1 MIKAPKL
8 LFSTVNFTD
17 EIAQWQQSG
26 FAANKTYQ
34 WRVKLNVSQ
43 QSHGDD
49 QTTVPY
55 IYNGDDITEGMY
67 ISTTNNARILKI
79 ITIEAQTASNVQA
92 IVEDDELLNILQS
105 GEGIIPDSEAIIF
118 QVVDGIPLLYPLPA
132 ILPAHFNRG
141 FAEEI
146 ISRFRYR
153 GKHDTVSVELVGHNF
168 QEDRSVWL
176 SGAGVYN
183 NSGDGVEV
191 GTIIE
196 IGTPSTDYFRY
207 KPSGNIIFRD
217 IDPTATV
224 GQVLY
229 SRTDIPGG
237 FYTTT
242 APSISSTPVLIKIDT
257 KKYLTIAST
266 ENVQQN
272 VTVNRDTIVVDTIA
286 DRDALI
292 PSDGLQC
299 YVRNS
304 DPDLG
309 VDDWSL
315 WIYVDNVWNLIQSED
330 ITKPSDFVLTSTR
343 TDTGTGNFVLGQ
355 IEANQVVQT
364 ISINVTSPYNTGT
377 LTVGELGNADLYAD
391 QDNFD
396 MTQAGTYISR
406 IPVQSPNAIESEI
419 QVFHNSL
426 TGVGAYT
433 IMAVKA

>member
-1 MIKAPKL
+1 M
-8 LFSTVNFTD
+8 
-17 EIAQWQQSG
+17 
-26 FAANKTYQ
+26 
-34 WRVKLNVSQ
+34 
-43 QSHGDD
+43 
-49 QTTVPY
+49 
-55 IYNGDDITEGMY
+55 
-67 ISTTNNARILKI
+67 
-79 ITIEAQTASNVQA
+79 
-92 IVEDDELLNILQS
+92 
-105 GEGIIPDSEAIIF
+105 
-118 QVVDGIPLLYPLPA
+118 
-132 ILPAHFNRG
+132 
-141 FAEEI
+141 
-146 ISRFRYR
+146 
-153 GKHDTVSVELVGHNF
+153 
-168 QEDRSVWL
+168 
-176 SGAGVYN
+176 
-183 NSGDGVEV
+183 
-191 GTIIE
+191 
-196 IGTPSTDYFRY
+196 
-207 KPSGNIIFRD
+207 
-217 IDPTATV
+217 
-224 GQVLY
+224 
-229 SRTDIPGG
+229 
-237 FYTTT
+237 
-242 APSISSTPVLIKIDT
+242 
-257 KKYLTIAST
+257 TIAST

-330 ITKPSDFVLTSTR
+330 ITKPSDFVLTSSR

-426 TGVGAYT
+426 TGSGAYT